1 MAVACKRPRSF
12 CQKCWWQ
19 VTLKCAYTLDL
30 MKSEWDDYAAVQA
43 WHGNLSGNE
52 LTRNFSGNIQPQSSQ
67 LAEPL
72 WTNPG
77 LKSGISACEVIF
89 TLKKTKQCR
98 WVMNGWTF
106 SQNLCKQGKTHH
118 HSECRDHLF
127 MVQLLQLSSSC
138 HKHLSVRG
146 SDSPFSQLQWFWSQS
161 GVRRWF
167 SSNPTVA
174 CVVRAR
180 QLSLSFTHSFAAFG
194 EFPHGQCYFVV
205 VVIGFFLAC
214 NDSGRMFDKSFPVS
228 TFFCCCFFFFS
239 GDYLAHINSTL

>member
-1 MAVACKRPRSF
+1 
-12 CQKCWWQ
+12 
-19 VTLKCAYTLDL
+19 
-30 MKSEWDDYAAVQA
+30 
-43 WHGNLSGNE
+43 
-52 LTRNFSGNIQPQSSQ
+52 
-67 LAEPL
+67 
-72 WTNPG
+72 
-77 LKSGISACEVIF
+77 
-89 TLKKTKQCR
+89 
-98 WVMNGWTF
+98 MNGWTF

-228 TFFCCCFFFFS
+228 TFFCCCCFFFLVEITSRTLIPLFRPGSVYSGSASWDNCDWVFPDELHVNSFS
-239 GDYLAHINSTL
+239 DRFPHYT